1 MKQKI
6 LKIRIVG
13 AEDETILEREG
24 INLDA
29 VLGAVQLLDENAILE
44 VSVKD
49 VEINVQLNP
58 NAR

>member
-29 VLGAVQLLDENAILE
+29 VLGAVQLLDENTYLE

-49 VEINVQLNP
+49 VEVNVQFNP
-58 NAR
+58 NVR

>member
-29 VLGAVQLLDENAILE
+29 VLGAVQLLDENTYLE